1 MKSGERQ
8 GLDRQILEHIG
19 RYRLTFQEILSV
31 LFFDGGSPQKVLNG
45 LQADPG
51 LVESRPFGKGNRRAY
66 KLTKQGRASIAAR
79 RRASD
84 ELGSQS
90 FETSVAILAFCF
102 LKQRSRVL
110 LLPKERN
117 ELLGTPE
124 KAPVGLYHCLESGAH
139 AKCVHHIYAPDVG
152 TSPQDVLK
160 QTRDHLKKA
169 LAVPE
174 LAPWIRHGRYVHTIL
189 VERPNREADVKALL
203 DESEFD
209 EHDRR
214 LIREVAPVRVELV
227 PMIPNLEEALGA
239 LAQEFKAA

>member
-8 GLDRQILEHIG
+8 SVDRQILEHVG
-19 RYRLTFQEILSV
+19 RYRLTFQEILGA
-31 LFFDGGSPQKVLNG
+31 LFFDGGSPQKVLNR
-45 LQADPG
+45 LKDED
-51 LVESRPFGKGNRRAY
+51 LVETQPGFGGNRRAY
-66 KLTKQGRASIAAR
+66 KLTKKGGASIDAR
-79 RRASD
+79 RRAAD
-84 ELGSQS
+84 NLGSEAL
-90 FETSVAILAFCF
+90 ETSVAILSFCF
-102 LKQRSRVL
+102 LKQRSRVH
-110 LLPKERN
+110 LLPKERD
-117 ELLGTPE
+117 ELLGTPP
-124 KAPVGLYHCLESGAH
+124 KAKIGRYHCLESGAH

-152 TSPQDVLK
+152 TSPQDMLN

-189 VERPNREADVKALL
+189 VDRPNREADVKALL